1 MPKTTIKQHDI
12 TDCGAAC
19 LASVAAHYRLKLPI
33 ARIRQYAGTDKKGTN
48 VLGLIEAAEKLGFEA
63 KGVKG
68 DRASLSKIP
77 LPTIAHIVVEEVLHH
92 YVVIYKVSKTHLTLM
107 DPADGKM
114 HKQPIED
121 FLASW
126 TGVLVLLL
134 PKTEFT
140 PGNQKVSI
148 YKRFWFLLKPHK
160 YVLMQA
166 FVGAVIYTLLGF
178 SISIYVQKLI
188 DFVLVGGNT
197 RLLNL
202 LSVVVLV
209 LLTTQLVVGVFKD
222 IFLIKTGQ
230 QIDARLVL
238 GYYKHLLSLPQ
249 SFFDT
254 MRVGEIISRIGD
266 AVKIRTFI
274 NSVSLSLAVNVLI
287 LFFSFIIM
295 FSYYWKLALIMCLVI
310 PFYAAVY
317 FTINRLNK
325 KTERKIMEKA
335 ADLESQLVESL
346 STVSTIKHF
355 GVEDF
360 ANIKTETRFISLL
373 KTGYNSALNSVFS
386 TTSST
391 TIAQVFTVVLL
402 WAGSYYAI
410 GGQITIGELMS
421 FYAIIGYFTGPVAS
435 LIGANLQIQNAL
447 IAADRLFEIM
457 DLEREKESQKIKLDK
472 EKIGDIYFK
481 NIHFRYGTRV
491 DVFEN
496 FSLSIPKGKV
506 TALVGE
512 SGSGKSTLIALL
524 LLLYPIQKGRV
535 SIGGIDIGHVE
546 IDSLRSLIG
555 VVPQKIDLFSGNVI
569 ENIALGQFSPD
580 MEKIVKVCKSIE
592 ILEFI
597 EALPNGFQT
606 YLGENGANLS
616 GGQKQKIA
624 IARALYKDPE
634 ILIFDEATS
643 SLDGTSQKNIWKA
656 VKTLQNQKKTIIIS
670 THRLQSITEAD
681 NIVVLKNGQLVENG
695 THEELISLKKEYY
708 HLWKNQTGVG

>member
-1 MPKTTIKQHDI
+1 M
-12 TDCGAAC
+12 
-19 LASVAAHYRLKLPI
+19 
-33 ARIRQYAGTDKKGTN
+33 
-48 VLGLIEAAEKLGFEA
+48 
-63 KGVKG
+63 
-68 DRASLSKIP
+68 
-77 LPTIAHIVVEEVLHH
+77 
-92 YVVIYKVSKTHLTLM
+92 
-107 DPADGKM
+107 
-114 HKQPIED
+114 
-121 FLASW
+121 
-126 TGVLVLLL
+126 
-134 PKTEFT
+134 
-140 PGNQKVSI
+140 
-148 YKRFWFLLKPHK
+148 
-160 YVLMQA
+160 
-166 FVGAVIYTLLGF
+166 
-178 SISIYVQKLI
+178 
-188 DFVLVGGNT
+188 
-197 RLLNL
+197 
-202 LSVVVLV
+202 
-209 LLTTQLVVGVFKD
+209 
-222 IFLIKTGQ
+222 
-230 QIDARLVL
+230 
-238 GYYKHLLSLPQ
+238 LSLPQ

-457 DLEREKESQKIKLDK
+457 DLEREKETQKIKLDRK
-472 EKIGDIYFK
+472 KIGDISFE
-481 NIHFRYGTRV
+481 NIYFRYGTRV

-496 FSLSIPKGKV
+496 ISLSIPKGEV

-512 SGSGKSTLIALL
+512 SGSGKSTLIVLL
-524 LLLYPIQKGRV
+524 QRLYPIQRGKV
-535 SIGGIDIGHVE
+535 SIDGIDIGHVE
-546 IDSLRSLIG
+546 IESIRSLIG

-624 IARALYKDPE
+624 IDRALYKDPE

-708 HLWKNQTGVG
+708 HLWKNQIGEV

>member
-19 LASVAAHYRLKLPI
+19 LASVAAHYRLELPI

-48 VLGLIEAAEKLGFEA
+48 VLGMIEAAEKLGFEA

-77 LPTIAHIVVEEVLHH
+77 LPTIAHIVVKEVLHH
-92 YVVIYKVSKTHLTLM
+92 YVVIYKVSKTHLILM

-114 HKQPIED
+114 HKQTLDE
-121 FLASW
+121 FEEAW

-134 PKTEFT
+134 PKTKFT

-178 SISIYVQKLI
+178 SISIYVQKLV

-209 LLTTQLVVGVFKD
+209 LLIAQLLVGIFKD

-238 GYYKHLLSLPQ
+238 GYYKHLLRLPQ

-274 NSVSLSLAVNVLI
+274 NSVSLNLAVNVLI

-310 PFYAAVY
+310 PLYAGVY
-317 FTINRLNK
+317 FIINRLNK

-391 TIAQVFTVVLL
+391 TIAQLFTLVLL

-457 DLEREKESQKIKLDK
+457 DLEREKETQKIVLDK
-472 EKIGDIYFK
+472 EKIGGISFE

-491 DVFEN
+491 DVFKN

-524 LLLYPIQKGRV
+524 QLLYPIQKGKV
-535 SIGGIDIGHVE
+535 SIGGIDIGHIE
-546 IDSLRSLIG
+546 IDILRSLIG

-569 ENIALGQFSPD
+569 DNIALGEFSPD
-580 MEKIVKVCKSIE
+580 MEKIVNVCKSIE

-643 SLDGTSQKNIWKA
+643 SLDGTSQQNIWKA
-656 VKTLQNQKKTIIIS
+656 VKVLQNQKKTIIIS
-670 THRLQSITEAD
+670 THRLQSITQAD
-681 NIVVLKNGQLVENG
+681 SIVVLKNGQLVENG
-695 THEELISLKKEYY
+695 THEELISQKKEYY

>member
-19 LASVAAHYRLKLPI
+19 LASVAAHYRLELPI

-48 VLGLIEAAEKLGFEA
+48 VLGMIEAAEKLGFEA

-77 LPTIAHIVVEEVLHH
+77 LPTIAHIVVKEVLHH
-92 YVVIYKVSKTHLTLM
+92 YVVIYKVSKTHLILM

-114 HKQPIED
+114 HKQTLDE
-121 FLASW
+121 FEETW

-202 LSVVVLV
+202 LSVVILV
-209 LLTTQLVVGVFKD
+209 LLIAQLLVGIFKD

-238 GYYKHLLSLPQ
+238 GYYKHLLRLPQ

-274 NSVSLSLAVNVLI
+274 NSVSLNLAVNVLI

-310 PFYAAVY
+310 PFYAGVY
-317 FTINRLNK
+317 FIINRLNK

-402 WAGSYYAI
+402 WVGSYYAI

-457 DLEREKESQKIKLDK
+457 DLEREKETQKIVLDK
-472 EKIGDIYFK
+472 EKIGGISFE

-496 FSLSIPKGKV
+496 FSLSIPKGEV

-524 LLLYPIQKGRV
+524 QFLYPIQKGKV

-569 ENIALGQFSPD
+569 DNIALGEFSPE
-580 MEKIVKVCKSIE
+580 MEKIVNVCKSIE

-643 SLDGTSQKNIWKA
+643 SLDGISQQNVWKA
-656 VKTLQNQKKTIIIS
+656 VKVLQNQKKTIIIS
-670 THRLQSITEAD
+670 THRLQSITQA
-681 NIVVLKNGQLVENG
+681 NSIVVLKNGQLVENG

-708 HLWKNQTGVG
+708 HLWKNQTGIG